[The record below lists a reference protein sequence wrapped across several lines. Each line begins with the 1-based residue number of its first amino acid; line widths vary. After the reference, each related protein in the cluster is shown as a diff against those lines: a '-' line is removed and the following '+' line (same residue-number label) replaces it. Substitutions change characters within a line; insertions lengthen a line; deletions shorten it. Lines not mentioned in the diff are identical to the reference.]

1 MDIKNALLHQF
12 NLRLTG
18 EQKNTFL
25 AFARGIFSSFGLS
38 TALYTS
44 RSRGIRLTGAVAG
57 SADSAEYV
65 IAAYYDTPRRRLVAT
80 PRIISRRVSTGLISA
95 MPAILLFFISLLFW
109 RAGAP
114 FAICECA
121 FLVCLFAIYYLA
133 PNTTNANFSSSGL
146 LALFSLA
153 RSVQRGVSYA
163 LLDGADLPADGIS
176 SLYKSYAS
184 RLDGKTV
191 ILLGNVGVGRRIC
204 VGYPKG
210 DEALRTLA
218 EDIAGADGFVYVHK
232 KTYLRVDC
240 AKKTDIG
247 YAQFNLR
254 TQKDVE
260 LSDDAI
266 EHVSERIA
274 MAIERRLKSSM
285 KV

>member
-114 FAICECA
+114 FAICEGA

-133 PNTTNANFSSSGL
+133 PNTTIVVLG
-146 LALFSLA
+146 A
-153 RSVQRGVSYA
+153 R
-163 LLDGADLPADGIS
+163 
-176 SLYKSYAS
+176 
-184 RLDGKTV
+184 
-191 ILLGNVGVGRRIC
+191 
-204 VGYPKG
+204 
-210 DEALRTLA
+210 
-218 EDIAGADGFVYVHK
+218 
-232 KTYLRVDC
+232 
-240 AKKTDIG
+240 
-247 YAQFNLR
+247 
-254 TQKDVE
+254 
-260 LSDDAI
+260 
-266 EHVSERIA
+266 
-274 MAIERRLKSSM
+274 
-285 KV
+285 